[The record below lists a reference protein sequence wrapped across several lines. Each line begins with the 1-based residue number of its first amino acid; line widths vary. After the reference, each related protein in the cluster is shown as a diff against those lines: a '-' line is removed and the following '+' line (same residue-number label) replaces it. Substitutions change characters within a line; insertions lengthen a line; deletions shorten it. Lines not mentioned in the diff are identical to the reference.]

1 MADLTQIIEKTKELG
16 QLLQDSDVVK
26 NLAKARADYEQS
38 KEIQDLMG
46 EFNLHKMT
54 IAAIGKQENPDEER
68 LARHEEKLSEVYNKI
83 MENELMTNY
92 QQKSQA
98 VETLMAQINN
108 IISFYIT
115 GEEPTSCT
123 GSCATCGGCSG
134 K

>member
-1 MADLTQIIEKTKELG
+1 MADIVEIIEKTKELG
-16 QLLQDSDVVK
+16 ALLKDSEPVLA
-26 NLAKARADYEQS
+26 LAKARADYDQS

-54 IAAIGKQENPDEER
+54 IAALGKQENPDEKR
-68 LARHEEKLSEVYNKI
+68 LAEHEVKLSEVYNKI
-83 MENELMTNY
+83 MENELMTRY
-92 QQKSQA
+92 QEKSQA
-98 VETLMAQINN
+98 VESLMAQINN

-115 GEEPTSCT
+115 GEEPQSCT